1 VSTVEWERRGPAAWV
16 TFNRPEAHNA
26 MTFAM
31 YEALFAHCERAD
43 AEDDVRVLVLRG
55 AGSKAFVAGTD
66 IAQFTEFHSGED
78 GLRYEATIDRIVGR
92 LETVRKPT
100 IALVDGFAM
109 GSGLALS
116 AACDLRICTPQAQF
130 GLPIARTVGNC
141 LSMENY
147 ARLVALLGEA
157 RVKDIVFTARSVGA
171 DEALSLG
178 LATEVVDGAAVEAR
192 VEELC
197 ERLAQHA
204 AVTLRVTKEALRRL
218 RPVPD
223 GDDLV
228 REAYASDEF
237 RARVEA
243 FLSR

>member
-1 VSTVEWERRGPAAWV
+1 MSVDWERRGPAAWV

-26 MTFAM
+26 MTFEM

-55 AGSKAFVAGTD
+55 AGDKAFVAGTD
-66 IAQFTEFHSGED
+66 IRQFLDFSGGED
-78 GLRYEATIDRIVGR
+78 GLEYERTIYRVVGR
-92 LETVRKPT
+92 LERVRVPT

-109 GSGLALS
+109 GSGLAV
-116 AACDLRICTPQAQF
+116 AAASDLRICTPAAVF

-147 ARLVALLGEA
+147 ARLAALLGEA
-157 RVKDIVFTARSVGA
+157 RVKDIVFTARRVDA
-171 DEALSLG
+171 REALSLG
-178 LATEVVDGAAVEAR
+178 LATEVVEDAEAR
-192 VEELC
+192 VVELADQ
-197 ERLAQHA
+197 LASYA
-204 AVTLRVTKEALRRL
+204 WTTLWATKEALRRL

-228 REAYASDEF
+228 REVYGSAEF
-237 RARVEA
+237 RARVRA
-243 FLSR
+243 FLER